1 MNTSNKAD
9 IPITSSPKY
18 EVLQLAL
25 LAIVVILIYADTLTT
40 PFILDDI
47 HNIRDNSHIRI
58 TSLSLNNILRAGLQS
73 PTASRPIANISFA
86 LNYYFSGLNL
96 VGFHLIN
103 ILIHILAGIFLY
115 FFVKTTLTSPVLRAR
130 FEKCGWIPFFTA
142 FIWLVH
148 PLQTQSV
155 AYLVQRM
162 NSLAAMFYI
171 LSMLFYVKYRLATS
185 TQGKPSL
192 LAGCILA
199 GLLALGT

>member
-73 PTASRPIANISFA
+73 PTASRP
-86 LNYYFSGLNL
+86 
-96 VGFHLIN
+96 
-103 ILIHILAGIFLY
+103 
-115 FFVKTTLTSPVLRAR
+115 
-130 FEKCGWIPFFTA
+130 
-142 FIWLVH
+142 
-148 PLQTQSV
+148 
-155 AYLVQRM
+155 
-162 NSLAAMFYI
+162 
-171 LSMLFYVKYRLATS
+171 
-185 TQGKPSL
+185 
-192 LAGCILA
+192 
-199 GLLALGT
+199 